1 MGRGGERK
9 VGKGMEGKREK
20 EKKEGGKEKRKER
33 RERREKH
40 FKRGTSQREC
50 EWLRRGKYFKYIYK
64 IL

>member
-9 VGKGMEGKREK
+9 VGKGMEGNREK

-50 EWLRRGKYFKYIYK
+50 E
-64 IL
+64 